1 MEAPM
6 CMIADNK
13 NYAEKAASHYRALK
27 ETLLAAAVSLSRGFA
42 RSGFNARPPVKYQKT
57 SVPMQNNGQQ
67 Q

>member
-1 MEAPM
+1 M
-6 CMIADNK
+6 CTIADYENH
-13 NYAEKAASHYRALK
+13 AEKASPHYRALK

-67 Q
+67 K